1 MSVRDFKSNIKTG
14 VTLAKMGHKGSTMNI
29 ATLAILSV
37 ISIIFAFIYFI
48 FGANFIAPVG
58 TALKGVNTTNLSTGS
73 ATLLSYGDIGIVVGF
88 IIGGLLLA
96 LMPTMTLIKKLGGQ

>member
-1 MSVRDFKSNIKTG
+1 MKFKK
-14 VTLAKMGHKGSTMNI
+14 LLTMNKKGEMNT
-29 ATLAILSV
+29 ATLAIMSV

-58 TALKGVNTTNLSTGS
+58 DALTGINTTNLSTGS

-96 LMPTMTLIKKLGGQ
+96 LAPTMTLIKKFGGN

>member
-1 MSVRDFKSNIKTG
+1 MKFKK
-14 VTLAKMGHKGSTMNI
+14 LLTMNKKGEMNT
-29 ATLAILSV
+29 ATLAIMSV

-58 TALKGVNTTNLSTGS
+58 DALTGINTTNLSTGS

-96 LMPTMTLIKKLGGQ
+96 LAPTMTLIKKFSGK